1 MAKAQAIPAAGTA
14 EISFR
19 DRHISRTGK
28 AGIEVKILDALASL
42 KFTVALFVFGIFVV
56 LVGTLAQV
64 EMDIWEVV
72 AKYFHTWV
80 MWVNVRYFFPPSF
93 FPDWVPSE
101 DLFTNGFHF
110 PRSGSELWNYLWFHG
125 GFPAPGGWTIGWA
138 MAVNLLAAHFWRFK
152 IQGKGSRLWA
162 GLGVIVVG
170 AIFLS
175 VVVLGGNGNATQAVQ
190 PLFNASQ
197 IWVLFRVILAVAW
210 VALSVY
216 FFQQVSNAISSENT
230 EKSPLAIKQV
240 LALSIV
246 LYLAVSALVVMLL
259 TNYLAPQPEA
269 TRILWQIIIATFGSL
284 ILYAG
289 CYLVFVK
296 RAGIVLLHAGVGILM
311 ANELIVNRYAV
322 EWQVSLE
329 EGQTSNY
336 LRDIRTTELAIV
348 VPGQDGEDHEVVIPR
363 SLIEANHSLNKQLA
377 KEGKDLVPLK
387 SPVLDKLPFQVSV
400 VEYYKNAEL
409 TPASTKEEQKLIL
422 ATAGMALEQGDIV
435 IPQRAMTGTDM
446 DKGVDMAAAYLRVTD
461 KKTGK
466 DLGTY
471 LLAQL
476 SAEQASPERYAEKV
490 AVDGKTYE
498 FYLRFARSYRD
509 FEVSLVDVRKD
520 DYLGTDTVRNY
531 SSDIVVSRKELAKPA
546 SFHIRMNDPLRY
558 DGLTFY
564 QSGYNRMQ
572 NGKELTTLA
581 VVSNQG
587 WMIPYVACMIIS
599 VAMLG
604 HFAQMLLAFLQK
616 LGREDKKNASV
627 QTSQYPTSLPF
638 MAGGKWGLPA
648 AVGVSLMLFLVVSMI
663 RPIKTNTDAVVETY
677 AENIKAVALPDFQKS
692 IKQFSQL
699 TVLDNGRAMPI
710 DTLARNSLRAI
721 SGREIPSFT
730 LLKLKDGKPFKDE
743 RGVYVLVTKSN
754 GRTPMM
760 WSAEP
765 AEWFLH
771 SITQSEISIYVRQFK
786 IDSPEVAKIF
796 QSHANPG
803 NMYSLFELGSG
814 MEQFAKLSDEID
826 QKIKAK
832 QSLNPEERKIRELG
846 EKLATYFKMMKAF
859 NRPELPPLPPLNSLE
874 RDPEGAQREISR
886 FLAACES
893 IRDQLSQVKYPLTI
907 PLFDEEV
914 SSSKRKDATSKNWK
928 SYPEAWLSDF
938 IDSRAK
944 GKESDPM
951 FLAWNRVADAFER
964 RDSKEFASAV
974 ASLKTRQETVIR
986 KLNRE
991 TEPGK
996 PDYVPLEKVPVEA
1009 RFNAI
1014 SPFYVGVVL
1023 YTFCLIGAPLAWLL
1037 RSRDVGKTVFV
1048 MVLFALVFHSVAL
1061 VFRIYISGRPP
1072 VTNLYSSAVF
1082 IAWAGVIFG
1091 LALEMVYRIGI
1102 GNMIAAICGFGGL
1115 LIAYFLSAGG
1125 DTIGVLQ
1132 AVLDTQFWLAT
1143 HVVLITL
1150 GYAAT
1155 FVAGFIGVLYVVG
1168 GVFTKNLVET
1178 DRKDLGRMIYGAT
1191 CFAIFCSFI
1200 GTILGGLW
1208 ADDSWGRFWGWD
1220 PKENGAMIIV
1230 LWNAVLLHARWDK
1243 MAGDR
1248 GMAVLAIFG
1257 NIVTAWS
1264 WFGVNQLGIGLHAY
1278 GGAELSVI
1286 RSLGIGIAVHLALI
1300 AIGLLP
1306 VRLWLSYQA
1315 VEGESQVV
1323 RT

>member
-28 AGIEVKILDALASL
+28 AGIEVKILDAFASL

-110 PRSGSELWNYLWFHG
+110 PRSGAELWNYLWFHG

-216 FFQQVSNAISSENT
+216 FFQQVSIALSSGST

-240 LALSIV
+240 LALSV
-246 LYLAVSALVVMLL
+246 VSYFAVSALVVMLL

-348 VPGQDGEDHEVVIPR
+348 VPGQDGQDHEVVIPR

-387 SPVLDKLPFQVSV
+387 SSVLDKLPFQVSV

-409 TPASTKEEQKLIL
+409 TQASTKEEQKLSL

-446 DKGVDMAAAYLRVTD
+446 ASGVDMAAAYLRVTD
-461 KKTGK
+461 KNTNK

-471 LLAQL
+471 LVPQL

-490 AVDGKTYE
+490 EVDGKTYE

-520 DYLGTDTVRNY
+520 DYLGSDTVRNY
-531 SSDIVVSRKELAKPA
+531 SSDIVVTRKELAKPA
-546 SFHIRMNDPLRY
+546 SYHIRMNDPLRY

-564 QSGYNRMQ
+564 QSGYNRMG

-616 LGREDKKNASV
+616 LGREEKRTTSVQASV
-627 QTSQYPTSLPF
+627 YPTSLPF

-648 AVGVSLMLFLVVSMI
+648 AVGVSLMLFLVVFMI
-663 RPIKTNTDAVVETY
+663 RPIRTNTGTVTETY
-677 AENIKAVALPDFQKS
+677 AENIKEVGTSDFQKS

-699 TVLDNGRAMPI
+699 TVLDSGRAMPI

-743 RGVYVLVTKSN
+743 QGEYVLVTKAN
-754 GRTPMM
+754 GRTPMK
-760 WSAEP
+760 WTAEP
-765 AEWFLH
+765 TEWFLH
-771 SITQSEISIYVRQFK
+771 SITQSDISLYVRQFK

-796 QSHANPG
+796 QSHTNSG
-803 NMYSLFELGSG
+803 NMYSIFELRDGLR
-814 MEQFAKLSDEID
+814 QFAERASEID
-826 QKIKAK
+826 QKVGTK
-832 QSLNPEERKIRELG
+832 QPLTPEERKIRELA
-846 EKLATYFKMMKAF
+846 EKLATFNKMVEAF
-859 NRPELPPLPPLNSLE
+859 SPPALPNLPTQKDFE
-874 RDPEGAQREISR
+874 KDPEGAKQGVQM
-886 FLAACES
+886 FAAAVS
-893 IRDQLSQVKYPLTI
+893 QIRDRLAKSKI
-907 PLFDEEV
+907 PLSIPVVDDEDRAAM
-914 SSSKRKDATSKNWK
+914 RKEATSKTWE
-928 SYPEAWLSDF
+928 SYPEAWVFAF
-938 IDSRAK
+938 INSRLE
-944 GKESDPM
+944 GKEPDALV
-951 FLAWNRVADAFER
+951 LAWDRLKAAFDD
-964 RDSKEFASAV
+964 RDSKEFATAV
-974 ASLKTRQETVIR
+974 SDLKKRQDTAIR
-986 KLNRE
+986 KLNSN
-991 TEPGK
+991 TEVGK

-1023 YTFCLIGAPLAWLL
+1023 YTFCLIGAPLAWLF

-1082 IAWAGVIFG
+1082 IAWAGVVFG

-1220 PKENGAMIIV
+1220 PKENGALIIV

-1243 MAGDR
+1243 MVGDR
-1248 GMAVLAIFG
+1248 GLAVLAIFG

-1264 WFGVNQLGIGLHAY
+1264 WFGVNELGIGLHSY
-1278 GGAELSVI
+1278 GFTQGVLLAL
-1286 RSLGIGIAVHLALI
+1286 GIAVFLHLALI